1 MNAVHSINSRLDALR
16 GKSVFNQNNYR
27 IISSGKPR
35 DNASNLLGEIDETIL
50 ARQLNFETSTGAR
63 LRLDVV
69 ARRVLRVAS
78 VDSPESQIAASALI
92 GKPLS
97 ESEHLEEFSRLICDF
112 ANDVDEIS
120 VVSSGLNYV
129 SGSDLVGLPVSRIF
143 KQILVENSQPASD
156 MPNGSPAHNIL
167 TQADVANWLIAQGE
181 DAGQSS
187 GDSDV
192 VATLQ
197 QLVDDGVSDIEA
209 YLDRLVSSPGDA
221 VCTVIGDMSD
231 KGESILCLR
240 LGNQLAFA
248 TVPAGSVQSLVQ
260 AWAKENKLN

>member
-50 ARQLNFETSTGAR
+50 ARQLNFKTGSGAR
-63 LRLDVV
+63 LCLDVV
-69 ARRVLRVAS
+69 ARRVLRIAS
-78 VDSPESQIAASALI
+78 IDSPESQIAASSLI

-97 ESEHLEEFSRLICDF
+97 ESEHMEEFSQLILDF
-112 ANDVDEIS
+112 SEGSDEIS
-120 VVSSGLNYV
+120 VISTALDYV
-129 SGSDLVGLPVSRIF
+129 SGSNLVGLPVSRIF
-143 KQILVENSQPASD
+143 KQILVENNKPVSD
-156 MPNGSPAHNIL
+156 MPDGNPAHNFL
-167 TQADVANWLIAQGE
+167 TQAGVTDWLIVQGE

-197 QLVDDGVSDIEA
+197 QLADDGVSSTEA
-209 YLDRLVSSPGDA
+209 YLDRLVSAPGDA
-221 VCTVIGDMSD
+221 VCVVIGDMSD
-231 KGESILCLR
+231 NGKSALCLR
-240 LGNQLAFA
+240 VGDQLAFA
-248 TVPAGSVQSLVQ
+248 AVPAGSVQSLVQ
-260 AWAKENKLN
+260 AWAKQNGRS